1 MTTKK
6 HILLGISGGIAA
18 YKSCELV
25 RLLKKQGHE
34 VSVAMS
40 RAATEFV
47 SPLTFQALSGHPV
60 LADTHS
66 GESGGNGMAHINLTR
81 TALLNADPALRKDL
95 LLDLATLEGIRI
107 YPAEA
112 QDKTTPMDDTPA
124 LRTVTREVR
133 LQLGA
138 DTRFAASWEG
148 LSGFWVSFRIG
159 ADDPADTED
168 FWVMLPIERV
178 MRPHA
183 REWLWWGLAALS
195 LAMLGA
201 YAIVSRLNRPLRAMV
216 MAARTVGRGEVP
228 PQLSESGPAEVAD
241 LAHAFNQM
249 AHDLQQLDADRAL
262 ILAGLAATMAAI
274 FALDTLT
281 EYAVAAAVFHTAV
294 ILVAVRWFSPRLVI
308 GVTALCIALTLAS
321 FALTPAGAYRTGL
334 INTGISILAIVI
346 TAYLGLKMVAA
357 QNAAH
362 AARTQLLRITQ
373 ATSLGQVTASI
384 AHEVNQPLAAVIT
397 NSAAALRW
405 LALEQPNHDEVEAAL
420 RRVSRARNR
429 LGLPARWYSSRPV
442 LTGSKATPW
451 PASMSVLKKSTSD
464 W

>member
-1 MTTKK
+1 V
-6 HILLGISGGIAA
+6 IVQPRYRAFLLGAPRTLLWRIFL
-18 YKSCELV
+18 LV
-25 RLLKKQGHE
+25 AVLMLASVGVWSAIFSHFDQARQAHQTAQTV
-34 VSVAMS
+34 VSI
-40 RAATEFV
+40 
-47 SPLTFQALSGHPV
+47 
-60 LADTHS
+60 
-66 GESGGNGMAHINLTR
+66 INLTR

-228 PQLSESGPAEVAD
+228 PRLSESGPTEVAD

-262 ILAGLAATMAAI
+262 ILAGVSHDLRTPLARLRLGVEMCGADPAEVDAMVSDI
-274 FALDTLT
+274 EDMDRIINQFLEFSKKDGGEQIEALDLAGLADELATL
-281 EYAVAAAVFHTAV
+281 YARRGVD
-294 ILVAVRWFSPRLVI
+294 IEVRSKGP
-308 GVTALCIALTLAS
+308 ALALARPQALRRALTNLIENAINY
-321 FALTPAGAYRTGL
+321 AGHAPELEVGGAGARPAIHVLDRGPGIPAEEAERVKRPFTRLESARSNTKGSGL
-334 INTGISILAIVI
+334 GLAIVDRI
-346 TAYLGLKMVAA
+346 VRG
-357 QNAAH
+357 QNGEFRL
-362 AARTQLLRITQ
+362 AARTGGGLDACI
-373 ATSLGQVTASI
+373 
-384 AHEVNQPLAAVIT
+384 E
-397 NSAAALRW
+397 
-405 LALEQPNHDEVEAAL
+405 
-420 RRVSRARNR
+420 
-429 LGLPARWYSSRPV
+429 LPAAP
-442 LTGSKATPW
+442 KA
-451 PASMSVLKKSTSD
+451 
-464 W
+464 

>member
-1 MTTKK
+1 MQPRYRAF
-6 HILLGISGGIAA
+6 LLGAPRTLLWRIFL
-18 YKSCELV
+18 LV
-25 RLLKKQGHE
+25 AVLMLASVGVWSAIFSHFDQASQARQTAQTV
-34 VSVAMS
+34 VSI
-40 RAATEFV
+40 
-47 SPLTFQALSGHPV
+47 
-60 LADTHS
+60 
-66 GESGGNGMAHINLTR
+66 INLTR

-228 PQLSESGPAEVAD
+228 PRLSESGPTEVAD

-262 ILAGLAATMAAI
+262 ILAGVSHDLRTPLARLRLGVEMCGADPAEVDAMVSDI
-274 FALDTLT
+274 EDMDRIINQFLEFSKKDGGEQIEALDLAGLADELATL
-281 EYAVAAAVFHTAV
+281 YARRGVD
-294 ILVAVRWFSPRLVI
+294 IEVRSKGP
-308 GVTALCIALTLAS
+308 ALALARPQALRRALTNLIENAINY
-321 FALTPAGAYRTGL
+321 AGHAPELEVGGAGARPAIHVLDRGPGIPAEEAERVKRPFTRLESARSNTKGSGL
-334 INTGISILAIVI
+334 GLAIVDRI
-346 TAYLGLKMVAA
+346 VRG
-357 QNAAH
+357 QNGEFRL
-362 AARTQLLRITQ
+362 AARAGGGLDACI
-373 ATSLGQVTASI
+373 
-384 AHEVNQPLAAVIT
+384 E
-397 NSAAALRW
+397 
-405 LALEQPNHDEVEAAL
+405 
-420 RRVSRARNR
+420 
-429 LGLPARWYSSRPV
+429 LPAAP
-442 LTGSKATPW
+442 KA
-451 PASMSVLKKSTSD
+451 
-464 W
+464 

>member
-1 MTTKK
+1 MQPRYRAF
-6 HILLGISGGIAA
+6 LLGAPRTLLWRIFL
-18 YKSCELV
+18 LV
-25 RLLKKQGHE
+25 AVLMLASVGVWSAIFSHFDQARQAHQTAQTV
-34 VSVAMS
+34 VSI
-40 RAATEFV
+40 
-47 SPLTFQALSGHPV
+47 
-60 LADTHS
+60 
-66 GESGGNGMAHINLTR
+66 INLTR

-228 PQLSESGPAEVAD
+228 PRLSESGPTEVAD

-262 ILAGLAATMAAI
+262 ILAGVSHDLRTPLARLRLGVEMCGADPAEVDAMVSDI
-274 FALDTLT
+274 EDMDRIINQFLEFSKKDGGEQIEALDLAGLADELATL
-281 EYAVAAAVFHTAV
+281 YARRGVD
-294 ILVAVRWFSPRLVI
+294 IEVRSKGP
-308 GVTALCIALTLAS
+308 ALALARPQALRRALTNLIENAINY
-321 FALTPAGAYRTGL
+321 AGHAPELEVGGAGARPAIHVLDRGPGIPAEEAERVKRPFTRLESARSNTKGSGL
-334 INTGISILAIVI
+334 GLAIVDRI
-346 TAYLGLKMVAA
+346 VRG
-357 QNAAH
+357 QNGEFRL
-362 AARTQLLRITQ
+362 AARTGGGLDACI
-373 ATSLGQVTASI
+373 
-384 AHEVNQPLAAVIT
+384 E
-397 NSAAALRW
+397 
-405 LALEQPNHDEVEAAL
+405 
-420 RRVSRARNR
+420 
-429 LGLPARWYSSRPV
+429 LPAAP
-442 LTGSKATPW
+442 KA
-451 PASMSVLKKSTSD
+451 
-464 W
+464 

>member
-1 MTTKK
+1 MQPRYRAF
-6 HILLGISGGIAA
+6 LLGAPRTLLWRIFL
-18 YKSCELV
+18 LV
-25 RLLKKQGHE
+25 AVLMLASVGVWSAIFSHFDQARQAHQTAQTV
-34 VSVAMS
+34 VSI
-40 RAATEFV
+40 
-47 SPLTFQALSGHPV
+47 
-60 LADTHS
+60 
-66 GESGGNGMAHINLTR
+66 INLTR

-228 PQLSESGPAEVAD
+228 PRLSESGPTEVAD

-262 ILAGLAATMAAI
+262 ILAGVSHDLRTPLARLRLGVEMCGADPAEVDAMVSDI
-274 FALDTLT
+274 EDMDRIINQFLEFSKKDGGEQIEALDLAGLADELATL
-281 EYAVAAAVFHTAV
+281 YARRGVD
-294 ILVAVRWFSPRLVI
+294 IEVRSKGP
-308 GVTALCIALTLAS
+308 ALALARPQALRRALTNLIENAINYAGHAPELEVGS
-321 FALTPAGAYRTGL
+321 SGAKPAIHVLDRGPGIPAEEAERVKRPFTRLESARSNTKGSGL
-334 INTGISILAIVI
+334 GLAIVDRI
-346 TAYLGLKMVAA
+346 VRG
-357 QNAAH
+357 QNGEFRL
-362 AARTQLLRITQ
+362 AARTGGGLDACI
-373 ATSLGQVTASI
+373 
-384 AHEVNQPLAAVIT
+384 E
-397 NSAAALRW
+397 
-405 LALEQPNHDEVEAAL
+405 
-420 RRVSRARNR
+420 
-429 LGLPARWYSSRPV
+429 LPAAP
-442 LTGSKATPW
+442 KA
-451 PASMSVLKKSTSD
+451 
-464 W
+464 

>member
-1 MTTKK
+1 MQPRYRAF
-6 HILLGISGGIAA
+6 LLGAPRTLLWRIFL
-18 YKSCELV
+18 LV
-25 RLLKKQGHE
+25 AVLMLASVGVWSAIFSHFDQARQAHQTAQTV
-34 VSVAMS
+34 VSI
-40 RAATEFV
+40 
-47 SPLTFQALSGHPV
+47 
-60 LADTHS
+60 
-66 GESGGNGMAHINLTR
+66 INLTR

-201 YAIVSRLNRPLRAMV
+201 YAIVSRLNRPLRAMAL
-216 MAARTVGRGEVP
+216 AARTVGRGEMP
-228 PQLSESGPAEVAD
+228 PRLSESGPAEVAD

-262 ILAGLAATMAAI
+262 ILAGVSHDLRTPLARLRLGIEMCGADPADVDAMVSDIEDMDRIINQFLEFSKKDGGEQLEALDLAALADELATLYARRGFTIPVDHRGAAL
-274 FALDTLT
+274 AL
-281 EYAVAAAVFHTAV
+281 A
-294 ILVAVRWFSPRLVI
+294 RPQ
-308 GVTALCIALTLAS
+308 ALRRALTNLIENAIHYAGQAPELEVGS
-321 FALTPAGAYRTGL
+321 PAGKPTIHVLDRGPGIPPDEAERVKRPFTRLESARSNTKGSGL
-334 INTGISILAIVI
+334 GLAIVDRSVR
-346 TAYLGLKMVAA
+346 G
-357 QNAAH
+357 QN
-362 AARTQLLRITQ
+362 
-373 ATSLGQVTASI
+373 G
-384 AHEVNQPLAAVIT
+384 EF
-397 NSAAALRW
+397 
-405 LALEQPNHDEVEAAL
+405 
-420 RRVSRARNR
+420 R
-429 LGLPARWYSSRPV
+429 LGARPGGGLDACIELPAAP
-442 LTGSKATPW
+442 KA
-451 PASMSVLKKSTSD
+451 
-464 W
+464 